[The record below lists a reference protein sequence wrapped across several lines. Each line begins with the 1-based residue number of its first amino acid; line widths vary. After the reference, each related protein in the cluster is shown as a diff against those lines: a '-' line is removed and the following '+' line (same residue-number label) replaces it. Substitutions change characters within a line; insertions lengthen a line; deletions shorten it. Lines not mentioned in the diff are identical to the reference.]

1 MEIII
6 KFKVE
11 LPDDPEI
18 PLMRNNG
25 EKSWNIPKGIFTPIF
40 IHTSQD
46 MGIF

>member
-1 MEIII
+1 MNIANGKVVVQTLENSMEIII

-25 EKSWNIPKGIFTPIF
+25 EKS
-40 IHTSQD
+40 
-46 MGIF
+46 